1 MAKGTAHV
9 VVAAIIISTTVVTA
23 AVALG
28 PLTWPL
34 LGIVDFWAVT
44 IVAAL
49 TTARAARWGP

>member
-1 MAKGTAHV
+1 M
-9 VVAAIIISTTVVTA
+9 IIISTTVVTA

-34 LGIVDFWAVT
+34 LGLVDFWAVT